1 MPFCPISNDV
11 LKPST
16 TVIRILIGCLPCS
29 GPLLPQ
35 TASCLPAP
43 TPFATT
49 ALATSVD
56 IIRLN
61 DAADGLLVIGLFHG
75 LQQLVLEHP
84 GGVIL
89 LVAGDRQ
96 SQSTGAVSVYQL
108 CAARIGESGQPG
120 KAGSAATVECGAGA
134 DFKKWC
140 NTTKASRSI

>member
-1 MPFCPISNDV
+1 MPFLVQGHCCHKRR
-11 LKPST
+11 LA
-16 TVIRILIGCLPCS
+16 CH
-29 GPLLPQ
+29 
-35 TASCLPAP
+35 AP

-56 IIRLN
+56 IIELN

-89 LVAGDRQ
+89 LFAGDRQ

-108 CAARIGESGQPG
+108 CAARIGEADSLEKLEALLPWNVALEPISKKVVQYNEG
-120 KAGSAATVECGAGA
+120 K
-134 DFKKWC
+134 
-140 NTTKASRSI
+140 